1 MSYQH
6 DRDRFIASMT
16 REGLPVWVI
25 ELLLRAAT
33 GINRRAELACSS
45 EAADRD
51 RVKCPAWQD
60 RGIVVLSKSPRK
72 AYPCLCDQETY
83 IHPETKQAHPDIKR
97 HTMITRI
104 TLQDWRA
111 EERIRKGLTEIND
124 KILMSGAPINVPA
137 PALWEFESQGDPRGY
152 CLRVIPPS
160 YAVRNHGRDRFNR
173 EAIGVPCRPSGI
185 RW

>member
-1 MSYQH
+1 MSYQQE
-6 DRDRFIASMT
+6 RDQFIASMT
-16 REGLPVWVI
+16 REGLPVWVV
-25 ELLLRAAT
+25 ELLLREAT

-51 RVKCPAWQD
+51 RVPCPAD
-60 RGIVVLSKSPRK
+60 PRRAVRK
-72 AYPCLCDQETY
+72 LGECLCERQDGEVHQT
-83 IHPETKQAHPDIKR
+83 
-97 HTMITRI
+97 ITRI

-160 YAVRNHGRDRFNR
+160 YAVRNQGRDRDNR
-173 EAIGVPCRPSGI
+173 DSIGVPCRPSGI